1 MHLFLEQSFEILPR
15 AHRAKRHSLK
25 LALAAGLG
33 ADVLG
38 LKGLEHFVQTYV
50 GNATHDRLRG
60 IVWAQP
66 CCRWT
71 PSWPWAGTQKI
82 PVP

>member
-1 MHLFLEQSFEILPR
+1 MHLFLEQSFEILPC
-15 AHRAKRHSLK
+15 AHRAKRHSLR

-50 GNATHDRLRG
+50 GNATRDRLRG

-66 CCRWT
+66 
-71 PSWPWAGTQKI
+71 
-82 PVP
+82 